1 MLLSL
6 CSWENLLGYCWLL
19 EYAALRAGSKLAH
32 ITSIKACPLSLVGIP
47 KEIGTPSGES
57 RYLLQDIPQ
66 GTERLVPYQISS
78 FIMKEDLGIKEYFFF
93 LQKRNLSQWNELEDD
108 KNRALLFISYKIISH
123 CFSISD
129 SFHYSFQVRIAS
141 PCKKLK
147 LKSLLIEL
155 PKKASDITFSCL
167 LCLVEKKRTAVQKPH
182 PFSGATS
189 S

>member
-1 MLLSL
+1 MPFVPCRNTQGDWDTFWRVQVPASRHTTR
-6 CSWENLLGYCWLL
+6 Y
-19 EYAALRAGSKLAH
+19 R
-32 ITSIKACPLSLVGIP
+32 KACSI
-47 KEIGTPSGES
+47 S
-57 RYLLQDIPQ
+57 DIQ
-66 GTERLVPYQISS
+66 FYHERRSKDKRI
-78 FIMKEDLGIKEYFFF
+78 FFF
-93 LQKRNLSQWNELEDD
+93 LQKRNLSQRNELEDD
-108 KNRALLFISYKIISH
+108 KNGALLFISYNIISH

-129 SFHYSFQVRIAS
+129 SFHYSFQVKIAS